1 MSAEAISYVDVIDK
15 LPPDSSLVLHHV
27 PWDEYVA
34 LLEAVGEASHL
45 RISYDNGTLQIMTLS
60 SEHESYQSTID
71 HLVVLVIFRR
81 RLRIRCFGSATIK
94 AEGKGKGFEPDLCYY
109 VQTAAKIGN
118 KNRLDFGTDPPP
130 DIVVEVDLLHDSFS

>member
-45 RISYDNGTLQIMTLS
+45 RISYDDGTLQIMTLS
-60 SEHESYQSTID
+60 SEHEDYQYRIND
-71 HLVVLVIFRR
+71 LVRLVSLRR
-81 RLRIRCFGSATIK
+81 RIKVQCFGSATIK
-94 AEGKGKGFEPDLCYY
+94 AEGKGKGFEPDPCFY
-109 VQTAAKIGN
+109 VQTAAVIGN
-118 KNRLDFGTDPPP
+118 
-130 DIVVEVDLLHDSFS
+130 